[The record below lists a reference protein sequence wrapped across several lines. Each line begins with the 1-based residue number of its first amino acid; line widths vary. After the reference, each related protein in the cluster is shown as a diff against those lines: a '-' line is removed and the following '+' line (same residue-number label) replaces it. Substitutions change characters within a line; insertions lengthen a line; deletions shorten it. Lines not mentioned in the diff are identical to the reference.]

1 MHTQEEPLT
10 GKPRILVTGAGG
22 PGAVNLCRSL
32 LMMNPQ
38 PRLIAADASDTY
50 IFLALAHARER
61 VPRCSERDDYLRAIR
76 ELVKRHRIDLIIP
89 NNSLEI
95 AVLQEARDSLGA
107 RTMLPKLATLHAAN
121 SKWESYKVWEG
132 AGIPVPETVL
142 LEQPANLR
150 SCFERLQ
157 RRGGDPEGRVWV
169 LGAGIPGKGIGVA
182 SLPCRTLEQAEQWV
196 HYWSGWEGMI
206 ASEYLPGE
214 NLTWMGLFRHGELI
228 MSQGRR
234 RLAYV
239 IPHVSPSGIT
249 GAPAISETV
258 NDTELNRIGEAAV
271 RAIDPDYHGVG
282 FVDLKGDANGDPRV
296 TELNAGRFGTTH
308 FFYTAAGA
316 NFPEALVQ
324 LAMGERPERPTH
336 DALPEGLTW
345 IRTLDAGPVL
355 TTRAAIERG
364 EYPEL
369 APGQTWPN
377 VPQRMGELSVRP
389 LPWRSE
395 D

>member
-1 MHTQEEPLT
+1 MTKKL
-10 GKPRILVTGAGG
+10 RILVTGAGG

-38 PRLIAADASDTY
+38 PTLVAADASAEY
-50 IFLALAHARER
+50 IYLALGHIRER
-61 VPRCSERDDYLRAIR
+61 VPRCSDQGAYLASIR
-76 ELVKRHRIDLIIP
+76 ELVTRHAIDLILP

-95 AVLQEARDSLGA
+95 AVLREAEGTLGA
-107 RTMLPKLATLHAAN
+107 RIMLPDPATLRAAN
-121 SKWESYKVWEG
+121 SKWESYVVWRE
-132 AGIPVPETVL
+132 AGIPVPETHL
-142 LEQPANLR
+142 LRTPESLEA
-150 SCFERLQ
+150 CFSRLQ
-157 RRGGDPEGRVWV
+157 ESGGDPEGRVWV
-169 LGAGIPGKGIGVA
+169 RGAGIPGKGIGVA
-182 SLPCRTLEQAEQWV
+182 SLPCRTIGQALEWV
-196 HYWSGWEGMI
+196 NYWSGWEGMI
-206 ASEYLPGE
+206 ASEYLPGD
-214 NLTWMGLFRHGELI
+214 NLTWMGLFQRGELV

-258 NDTELNRIGEAAV
+258 NDPELNRIGEAAV
-271 RAIDPDYHGVG
+271 RAIDPEYHGVG
-282 FVDLKGDANGDPRV
+282 FVDLKGDTSGAPRV

-316 NFPEALVQ
+316 NFPEALVR
-324 LAMGERPERPTH
+324 LAMGERPEVPKRDP
-336 DALPEGLTW
+336 LPAGLTW

-355 TTRAAIERG
+355 TTREAIERG

-369 APGQTWPN
+369 EPGQSWPN
-377 VPQRMGELSVRP
+377 VPQKMGEFSSPVRP
-389 LPWRSE
+389 WIPE